1 MNRNVD
7 IVARL
12 EDLHKQATT
21 EQSHYYVAGCVR
33 DAIREIKSL
42 RFVLKELYDVLP
54 SSRDWLD
61 PDLERYVRF
70 LFHGNQ
76 TERSFNAKKKIDR
89 ERNRPFCP

>member
-7 IVARL
+7 ILRRL

-33 DAIREIKSL
+33 AAIREIKTL
-42 RFVLKELYDVLP
+42 RFVLKELYDALP

-61 PDLERYVRF
+61 PDLEKYVRF
-70 LFHGNQ
+70 FISQ
-76 TERSFNAKKKIDR
+76 KSD
-89 ERNRPFCP
+89 